1 MQVGLDS
8 CCVGFQV
15 DLVWKA
21 GVSLQFSVI
30 SCLKH
35 HLHLI
40 YLERLAKALL
50 RSALLIHDD
59 IGEKP
64 NPLPNTSISKSEI
77 LNYLN

>member
-35 HLHLI
+35 HLRLI
-40 YLERLAKALL
+40 YLKKFAKALL
-50 RSALLIHDD
+50 RSASLIHDD

-77 LNYLN
+77 LDDLN